1 MDGTVTSPTP
11 IISPIRDT
19 GLQVMHHGDI
29 ENVYRS
35 PAWRPHQVACPP
47 SQFLLDV
54 KRMQPE
60 LRHLRAF
67 LAVADQGSANRAGAS
82 LFRAPSAISRS
93 VHKLECELGVKLFE
107 GRSSGMLLTEYG
119 RALLVRAQR
128 VHAEMQR
135 ARTELASLVGK
146 GGVRN
151 AAIFGML
158 THERRVR
165 AFVALTEQ
173 HHMPSVAESLGITQP
188 AVSIAVR
195 QLEDSIGV
203 ALFERTSRGMMP
215 TPAGAALALRLK
227 RALAGTPPPAGPAL
241 ALRLKRALAETRHAV
256 ADIASLRG
264 IAQGTVTVG
273 ALPLGRTSLL
283 PESIAGVVAKYPGL
297 RVATMEGSFETL
309 AASLRAGDLDFILG
323 ALRPVEDASDLR
335 GEPLAEDELRV
346 VCRRDHPWA
355 ERKQIRPRDLA
366 LARWMLPRVNT
377 PNRMLFERALAARGL
392 PPPNVVVET
401 SDLAVLRGVLLNSDL
416 LTAISPSQ
424 LSYELGAGLL
434 TLLPVPLHDTRRVI
448 GITRRTDSLA
458 SPGAKILMEEIA
470 RRCPALLASIDP
482 KNMVV
487 SRRRAP

>member
-1 MDGTVTSPTP
+1 MGG
-11 IISPIRDT
+11 R
-19 GLQVMHHGDI
+19 L
-29 ENVYRS
+29 
-35 PAWRPHQVACPP
+35 PP
-47 SQFLLDV
+47 SRLAAAV
-54 KRMQPE
+54 KEMQPE

-82 LFRAPSAISRS
+82 LFRAPSAVSRS
-93 VHKLECELGVKLFE
+93 VHKLEYELGVGLFE
-107 GRSSGMLLTEYG
+107 RRSRGMLLTEYG
-119 RALLVRAQR
+119 RALLVRARR

-158 THERRVR
+158 TRERRVR
-165 AFVALTEQ
+165 AFGALTEQ
-173 HHMPSVAESLGITQP
+173 HHMPAVAESLGITQP

-227 RALAGTPPPAGPAL
+227 RALA
-241 ALRLKRALAETRHAV
+241 EIRHAV

-264 IAQGTVTVG
+264 ITQGTVTVG

-297 RVATMEGSFETL
+297 RVATMEGSFEAL

-323 ALRPVEDASDLR
+323 ALRPAEYASDLK
-335 GEPLAEDELRV
+335 GEPLAEDELGI
-346 VCRRDHPWA
+346 VCRQGHPWA
-355 ERKQIRPRDLA
+355 ERKQIPSQDLA
-366 LARWMLPRVNT
+366 RCRWMLPRVNT
-377 PNRMLFERALAARGL
+377 PNRMLFERALTARGL

-416 LTAISPSQ
+416 LTAISPRQ
-424 LSYELGAGLL
+424 LSYELGTELL
-434 TLLPVPLHDTRRVI
+434 TLLPIPLHETRRVI

-458 SPGAKILMEEIA
+458 SPGAVILMEEIA
-470 RRCPALLASIDP
+470 RRAPALLASRQR
-482 KNMVV
+482 KKE
-487 SRRRAP
+487 APASG

>member
-1 MDGTVTSPTP
+1 
-11 IISPIRDT
+11 
-19 GLQVMHHGDI
+19 
-29 ENVYRS
+29 
-35 PAWRPHQVACPP
+35 
-47 SQFLLDV
+47 
-54 KRMQPE
+54 
-60 LRHLRAF
+60 
-67 LAVADQGSANRAGAS
+67 
-82 LFRAPSAISRS
+82 
-93 VHKLECELGVKLFE
+93 
-107 GRSSGMLLTEYG
+107 
-119 RALLVRAQR
+119 
-128 VHAEMQR
+128 
-135 ARTELASLVGK
+135 
-146 GGVRN
+146 
-151 AAIFGML
+151 ML

-227 RALAGTPPPAGPAL
+227 RALA
-241 ALRLKRALAETRHAV
+241 EIRHAV

-264 IAQGTVTVG
+264 ITQGTVTVG

-309 AASLRAGDLDFILG
+309 AASLRAGDVDFILG
-323 ALRPVEDASDLR
+323 ALRPVEYASDLQ
-335 GEPLAEDELRV
+335 GEPLAEDELRI
-346 VCRRDHPWA
+346 VCRRGHPWA

-377 PNRMLFERALAARGL
+377 PNRRLFERALAARGL
-392 PPPNVVVET
+392 PPPDVVVET

-434 TLLPVPLHDTRRVI
+434 LPVPLHDTRRVI

-458 SPGAKILMEEIA
+458 SPGANILMEEIA

-482 KNMVV
+482 KNAVV
-487 SRRRAP
+487 SRRRAR